1 MDTLIEKIKSDRLL
15 KFYIGQL
22 GLENNPADFKIG
34 DKVVCLYSI
43 DGGILDKKI
52 QVGDVGYIDNIMHR
66 YKGEPAEH
74 YEFWVPTKNG
84 RTRYESY
91 NIINY
96 DQVEK
101 FLETYPNS

>member
-1 MDTLIEKIKSDRLL
+1 MDTLIEKISADRLL

-22 GLENNPADFKIG
+22 GFENKPVDFKIG

-43 DGGILDKKI
+43 DGHILDNYFVAG
-52 QVGDVGYIDNIMHR
+52 QVGYIDNIMHR
-66 YKGEPAEH
+66 YKGDPAEH
-74 YEFWVPTKNG
+74 YEFWITTGLG
-84 RTRYESY
+84 RTRYETS